1 MQQKQIKTLF
11 DYHWLTTEQ
20 LLDKAGELPDEVY
33 HASVDYG
40 RGSIH
45 ELLFHLIAA
54 DQHWR
59 IGLETGKQQRG
70 AGIKDHPDREAIK
83 SFLLQEK
90 AAWQAYISGL
100 RDADLSGEVTLITLR
115 GREHSF
121 PLWHVLVHLV
131 LHGMQHHS
139 ELAQALSVH
148 DQSPGD
154 IDFIFYRGTA

>member
-1 MQQKQIKTLF
+1 MQPDQIKTLF
-11 DYHWLTTEQ
+11 DYHWFTTER
-20 LLDKAGELPDEVY
+20 LLDMAGELPDEVY
-33 HASVDYG
+33 HASLDYG

-59 IGLETGKQQRG
+59 ISLETGKQQRG
-70 AGIKDHPDREAIK
+70 VGIKDHPDREALK
-83 SFLLQEK
+83 RLLVQEK
-90 AAWQAYISGL
+90 AAWQDYISGL
-100 RDADLSGEVTLITLR
+100 RDADLSGEVTLTTLR

-121 PLWHVLVHLV
+121 HLWHILVHLA

-148 DQSPGD
+148 DLSPGD